1 MTTFSEKKNL
11 QKKYEYNTADSLS
24 GIPSAVYELFKVKDE
39 TRQKISPNKCI
50 ICATFPPP
58 TIRLHPGTLLQ
69 FPVKNPCVC
78 HFPEIKY
85 RFLYIYIFFFYLKKK
100 QFMNEPLKRD
110 QFKEKFIVQKE
121 SHLYFPALGP
131 QQTPSS
137 V

>member
-1 MTTFSEKKNL
+1 MITHGLIIMKLDNDRGQTSMDSCIARIIQSSVFMLITYTNDNFLIKKNL

-85 RFLYIYIFFFYLKKK
+85 RFLYIYIKK
-100 QFMNEPLKRD
+100 NNL
-110 QFKEKFIVQKE
+110 
-121 SHLYFPALGP
+121 
-131 QQTPSS
+131 
-137 V
+137 